1 MQVETTCFL
10 FGHQAYV
17 EKPAKTYYAF
27 NRFCYV
33 KKGGTTYID
42 DDDQVQ
48 IREGYF
54 YLFPVRSYSL
64 GIRPEGGYDHV
75 WGHILIKGFQFNKVI
90 EINPQE
96 YDVLPALLNY
106 MEKIILEDSEPPIE
120 EYEDRLW
127 QIVTSDN
134 QYFSL
139 LKHIICTIV
148 EMISLQMQQHNS
160 SDDLQVIIDYITF
173 NLDKDLS
180 NENLAK
186 IVMYHKNY
194 FIQKFTEK
202 YAMSPQKFVLKTRI
216 SEANMMLMND
226 VKIQDIAFRLGYENA
241 KSFSRAFKREV
252 GISPYEYKSTHYY
265 GIKC

>member
-1 MQVETTCFL
+1 M
-10 FGHQAYV
+10 
-17 EKPAKTYYAF
+17 
-27 NRFCYV
+27 
-33 KKGGTTYID
+33 
-42 DDDQVQ
+42 
-48 IREGYF
+48 
-54 YLFPVRSYSL
+54 
-64 GIRPEGGYDHV
+64 
-75 WGHILIKGFQFNKVI
+75 
-90 EINPQE
+90 
-96 YDVLPALLNY
+96 PALLNY
-106 MEKIILEDSEPPIE
+106 MEKIILENSEPPIK
-120 EYEDRLW
+120 EYQDRLW

-216 SEANMMLMND
+216 SEAIMMLMND
-226 VKIQDIAFRLGYENA
+226 VKIQDR
-241 KSFSRAFKREV
+241 
-252 GISPYEYKSTHYY
+252 
-265 GIKC
+265 